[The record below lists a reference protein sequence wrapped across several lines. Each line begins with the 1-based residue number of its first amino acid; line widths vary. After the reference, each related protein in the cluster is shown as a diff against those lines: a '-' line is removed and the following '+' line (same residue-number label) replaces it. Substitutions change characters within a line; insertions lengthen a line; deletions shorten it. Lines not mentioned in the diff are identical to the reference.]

1 MAKAKRKTKAKAKPK
16 TKSKAKAKPKAK
28 PKARPKAKPK
38 AKAKAKA
45 RPQAKSRPGNGI
57 PITVMPNMCADFT
70 ANTGDIVAWQQIP
83 SAGCQ
88 ILKGNTPWPFNVP
101 HPINLLPVS
110 NTQIKIAVGQGVYQI
125 IVECC
130 TANAPKNVT
139 VP

>member
-1 MAKAKRKTKAKAKPK
+1 MAKAKKKTKAKAKPK

-38 AKAKAKA
+38 AKAKAK
-45 RPQAKSRPGNGI
+45 SRAGNGI
-57 PITVMPNMCADFT
+57 PITVTPLMCSDFT

-83 SAGCQ
+83 STGCQ
-88 ILKGNTPWPFNVP
+88 ILKGNTTWPFNVP
-101 HPINLLPVS
+101 HPINLTPVS